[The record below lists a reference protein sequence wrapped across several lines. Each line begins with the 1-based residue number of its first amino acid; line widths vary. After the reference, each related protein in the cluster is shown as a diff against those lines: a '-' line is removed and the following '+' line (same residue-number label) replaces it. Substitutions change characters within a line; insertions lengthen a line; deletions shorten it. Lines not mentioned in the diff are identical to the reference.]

1 MYAKNSV
8 WTMKTTIIT
17 DDEADRSA
25 EVSSWEEDSDEA
37 AALEAVASAAE
48 VSEVEASEAEVP
60 EANSNLK
67 HRHFLVPTIVGS
79 IVDHRQQHCRPSSA
93 ALPTMVGT
101 QIRSA
106 IINFMVRK

>member
-1 MYAKNSV
+1 
-8 WTMKTTIIT
+8 MKTTIIT
-17 DDEADRSA
+17 DDEADHSV

-37 AALEAVASAAE
+37 AALEAVASAEE
-48 VSEVEASEAEVP
+48 VSVVVASAAVVP

-93 ALPTMVGT
+93 ALPTIVGNT
-101 QIRSA
+101 AHHGRHPIRSV
-106 IINFMVRK
+106 IINFIVRK